1 MTELEAYAAAGLFL
15 LGGAIFV
22 LGGALTNRLLA
33 PHRPNEEKLTPYECG
48 EEPSGPAWGRFNPR
62 FYVMGLIF
70 LVFDVEVL
78 LLFPWAIAVADPTL
92 EASHPGW
99 SLRAA
104 AEGVLF
110 IGVLL
115 LGLAYVWQ
123 RGDIDWIRPPAPDVN
138 HPSAIPDAAYA
149 ELNAR
154 YAGSQAPANKPAN
167 QPES

>member
-1 MTELEAYAAAGLFL
+1 MSELEAYAAAGLFL
-15 LGGAIFV
+15 VGGALFV

-33 PHRPNEEKLTPYECG
+33 PHRPNREKTTAYECG

-78 LLFPWAIAVADPTL
+78 LLLPWAVVVADPAL
-92 EASHPGW
+92 EARYPGW
-99 SLRAA
+99 ALRAA

-123 RGDIDWIRPPAPDVN
+123 RGDIDWIRPPAPDLSR
-138 HPSAIPDAAYA
+138 PSPVPDTAYA
-149 ELNAR
+149 ELNDR
-154 YAGSQAPANKPAN
+154 YAGSKAPAQ
-167 QPES
+167 QPEAGTP